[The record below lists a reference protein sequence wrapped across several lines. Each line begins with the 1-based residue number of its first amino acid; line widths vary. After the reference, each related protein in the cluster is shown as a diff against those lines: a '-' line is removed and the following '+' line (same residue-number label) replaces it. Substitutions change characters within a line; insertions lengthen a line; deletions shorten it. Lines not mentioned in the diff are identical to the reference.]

1 MAQHHDQGRAPPRP
15 TLQPPHIAVAG
26 TSSPPARPRWLPP
39 EVWPF
44 PLRALDVDGVRVAYT
59 DVGTGPTLLLCHV
72 GMWSFIWRDVI
83 TRLQRDYR
91 CVTLDAPGSG
101 LSDRV
106 APDRQTLATA
116 RDAVAAV
123 IDHLDLHDVTLVL
136 HDLGGVAGLAAVASR
151 AERIRGLVAANTFG
165 WRPGPLLR
173 GMLALFGSSWM
184 RELDAATAWL
194 PAASTTRF
202 GVGRHLDRAS
212 RRAFRRGMDP
222 AGRRTMH
229 RLFASARHSDEVYR
243 QAHLAL
249 TDRLADRPVL
259 TVFGAL
265 GDYLRFRPRWR
276 ARFPAL
282 DEATVPWGLHF
293 PMCDDPEHTADVI
306 DTWHRTRV
314 GPR

>member
-1 MAQHHDQGRAPPRP
+1 MAQHHDHARAPSRS
-15 TLQPPHIAVAG
+15 TLQAHTAVPG
-26 TSSPPARPRWLPP
+26 TPSPPARPDWLPP
-39 EVWPF
+39 AVWPF
-44 PLRALDVDGVRVAYT
+44 ALHAVDVDGVRVGYT
-59 DVGTGPTLLLCHV
+59 DVGTGPVLLFCHV

-83 TRLQRDYR
+83 ARLQTSYR
-91 CVTLDAPGSG
+91 CVTLDVPGSG

-106 APDRQTLATA
+106 PADHQTLATA
-116 RDAVAAV
+116 RDAVGAV
-123 IDHLDLHDVTLVL
+123 IDHLDLRSVTLVL
-136 HDLGGVAGLAAVASR
+136 HDLGGVAGLAAGAAR

-184 RELDAATAWL
+184 RGLDAATAWL
-194 PAASTTRF
+194 PAASTTRL
-202 GVGRHLDRAS
+202 GVGRHLDRPG
-212 RRAFRRGMDP
+212 RRAFRRGMDR
-222 AGRRTMH
+222 AGRGTMH
-229 RLFASARHSDEVYR
+229 RLFASARHSDDVYR
-243 QAHLAL
+243 QADLAL

-276 ARFPAL
+276 RQFPAL

-293 PMCDDPEHTADVI
+293 PMCDDPERTADAI

>member
-1 MAQHHDQGRAPPRP
+1 M
-15 TLQPPHIAVAG
+15 
-26 TSSPPARPRWLPP
+26 
-39 EVWPF
+39 
-44 PLRALDVDGVRVAYT
+44 
-59 DVGTGPTLLLCHV
+59 GTGPVLSFCHV

-83 TRLQRDYR
+83 SRLQTRYR
-91 CVTLDAPGSG
+91 CVTLDVPGSG

-106 APDRQTLATA
+106 PSDRQALATA
-116 RDAVAAV
+116 RDAVGAV
-123 IDHLDLHDVTLVL
+123 IDHLDLRTVTLVL
-136 HDLGGVAGLAAVASR
+136 HDLGGVAGLPAAAAR

-184 RELDAATAWL
+184 REVDAFTAWL

-202 GVGRHLDRAS
+202 GVGRRLDRAG

-229 RLFASARHSDEVYR
+229 RLFASARHSDDVYR
-243 QAHLAL
+243 QAVLAL

-276 ARFPAL
+276 RQFPPSTRQRCHGVCTFPCATTPSGPPTPSTPGIGPASGHA
-282 DEATVPWGLHF
+282 EASAAHSTYHRGRGRRSHGLVW
-293 PMCDDPEHTADVI
+293 PV
-306 DTWHRTRV
+306 
-314 GPR
+314 